1 MNVIFM
7 GTPDFAVP
15 TLQKLHESTHN
26 IVLVVTQPDK
36 PFGRGKKLKKSE
48 VKETAEQLGLKIFQ
62 PDKIKKQ
69 EHIDVLKSYNP
80 DVIVVVAYGQILSK
94 EILTM
99 PKYGCINVHASL
111 LPELRGAAPINWA
124 IINGET
130 NTGITTMQMDV
141 GLDTGDMLLKTE
153 VKIDE
158 NMNAGELHD
167 ILMHKGAELLIETLD
182 KLEKNQLTPR
192 KQDDSLSSYAPML
205 NNENRKINWCLSAK
219 NIHDLIRGLSPWP
232 AAYFTM
238 DEKTVKVYKSSYIG
252 HDSDYEPGYVIKAN
266 NEGIFVKAGDG
277 IVILKE
283 IQMPGKNK
291 MSVEAYLRGNKFP
304 EKRILVTGN
313 SGDGP

>member
-48 VKETAEQLGLKIFQ
+48 VKETAEQLELKIFQ

-69 EHIDVLKSYNP
+69 ENIDVLKSYNP
-80 DVIVVVAYGQILSK
+80 DVIVVVAYGQLLSK

-111 LPELRGAAPINWA
+111 LPELRGAAPLNWA

-130 NTGITTMQMDV
+130 KTGITTMQMDV

-153 VKIDE
+153 VEIDE

-167 ILMHKGAELLIETLD
+167 ILMHKGADLLIETLD
-182 KLEKNQLTPR
+182 KLEKNQLAPQ
-192 KQDDSLSSYAPML
+192 KQDDSLSNYAPMF
-205 NNENRKINWCLSAK
+205 NNENRKINWNITAK

-232 AAYFTM
+232 AAYFIM
-238 DEKTVKVYKSSYIG
+238 DEKTVKVYKSSYMSD
-252 HDSDYEPGYVIKAN
+252 DSDYEPGYVIKAN
-266 NEGIFVKAGDG
+266 NEGIFVKAKDG

-291 MSVEAYLRGNKFP
+291 MSVEAYMRGNKFP
-304 EKRILVTGN
+304 EKRILGT
-313 SGDGP
+313 DL

>member
-7 GTPDFAVP
+7 GTPGFAVP

-48 VKETAEQLGLKIFQ
+48 VKETAEQLELRIFQ

-69 EHIDVLKSYNP
+69 ENIDVLKSYNP
-80 DVIVVVAYGQILSK
+80 DVIVVVAYGQLLSK

-111 LPELRGAAPINWA
+111 LPELRGAAPLNWA

-130 NTGITTMQMDV
+130 KTGITTMQMDV

-153 VKIDE
+153 VEIDE

-167 ILMHKGAELLIETLD
+167 ILMHKGADLLIETLD
-182 KLEKNQLTPR
+182 KLEKNQLAPQ
-192 KQDDSLSSYAPML
+192 KQDDSLSNYAPMF
-205 NNENRKINWCLSAK
+205 NNENRRINWSLTAK

-238 DEKTVKVYKSSYIG
+238 DEKTVKVYKSSYMSD
-252 HDSDYEPGYVIKAN
+252 DSDYEPGYVIKAN
-266 NEGIFVKAGDG
+266 NEGIFVKAKDG

-304 EKRILVTGN
+304 EKRILGT
-313 SGDGP
+313 DL